1 MREISN
7 THLAG
12 MTNVSEVIKSL
23 LQDSLVT
30 IPAPMDEQEAI
41 HLHHPT

>member
-1 MREISN
+1 MRGISS
-7 THLAG
+7 TYLTG

-30 IPAPMDEQEAI
+30 FPTPMDEQEAI
-41 HLHHPT
+41 HLHNPT